1 MAITTRDRLSIGGG
15 WTPGRTFEVVDPST
29 E

>member
-1 MAITTRDRLSIGGG
+1 MTITTRDRLSIGGG
-15 WTPGRTFEVVDPST
+15 WTPDRTSEVVDPST